1 MGRAED
7 RAVHFPTITYGQGA
21 TMALPIWG
29 MYMKDLYADKELK
42 ISKDN
47 FERPDNLSIELDC
60 ENYGKNPDL
69 DNTIPDELDF

>member
-1 MGRAED
+1 
-7 RAVHFPTITYGQGA
+7 
-21 TMALPIWG
+21 MALPIWG